1 MLFGC
6 VSLWENLDYVLAAL
20 PFPASMHT
28 RIALK
33 KQNLNKVCSIRLFC
47 KLSYQDWEIQTR
59 WVPVHQ

>member
-47 KLSYQDWEIQTR
+47 KLSYQD
-59 WVPVHQ
+59 